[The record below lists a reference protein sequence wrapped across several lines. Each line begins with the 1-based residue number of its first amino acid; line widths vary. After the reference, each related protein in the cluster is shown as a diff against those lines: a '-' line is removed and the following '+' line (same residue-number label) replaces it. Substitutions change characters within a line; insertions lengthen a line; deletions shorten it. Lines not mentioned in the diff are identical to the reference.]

1 MKIKPPFNVT
11 KIGEMSAVES
21 LKDIKFVK
29 KSIKHN
35 LFWAKNLKKRLKN
48 LTLLQMIFLLI
59 FYF

>member
-35 LFWAKNLKKRLKN
+35 LFWAKKLKKTILSKSN
-48 LTLLQMIFLLI
+48 
-59 FYF
+59 